1 MKLQDAP
8 HPFVISSRRR
18 ISHSTMGCFVKVLLA
33 QMCHNPGGEGI
44 TKDVDHGPEPITDKE
59 EEGHLHTATKS
70 LKPSMSCLRDSQNPV
85 DGHN

>member
-1 MKLQDAP
+1 
-8 HPFVISSRRR
+8 
-18 ISHSTMGCFVKVLLA
+18 
-33 QMCHNPGGEGI
+33 MCHNPGGEGI

-59 EEGHLHTATKS
+59 EEGHLHIATKS